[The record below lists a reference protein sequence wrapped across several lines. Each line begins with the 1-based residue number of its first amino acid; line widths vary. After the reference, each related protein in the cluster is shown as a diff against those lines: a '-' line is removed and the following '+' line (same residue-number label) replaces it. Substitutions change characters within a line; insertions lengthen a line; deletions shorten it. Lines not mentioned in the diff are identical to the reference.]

1 MTHSTSTSLIEH
13 FSIIDDSRVDRTKD
27 HLLIDILVMSVCAML
42 CGAETFVDMSDFGRA
57 KEAWFRTFLKLPNG
71 IASHDT
77 FGRVFAMINPKEFAQ
92 CFINWT
98 QSLRRCLPREIVAID
113 GKTLR
118 RSHHR
123 KSERQAIHM
132 VSAWARDNGL
142 VLGQL
147 KTDEKSNE
155 ITIIPELLR
164 SLELAGCIVTL
175 DAMGCQKNIAKE
187 IHEADADYV
196 LALKGN
202 HEVVHEEVKTFLED
216 AHAQNFKKVE
226 HDFLETVEKDHGRI
240 ETRRYWITEKIDWF
254 ADRPKWDALQAVGM
268 VEAVRQID
276 DKTTTERRFYLTSLK
291 ADAREFARAVRGH
304 WSIENNL
311 HWILDVCFAED
322 QCRIRAGY
330 AAQNMAVLRHITL
343 NLLKSDTTKKR
354 GIKSKQK
361 NAAWDNAYLLHLL
374 QMKKG

>member
-1 MTHSTSTSLIEH
+1 MTYPTSSSLIEH
-13 FSIIDDSRVDRTKD
+13 FSIICDSRVDRTKD
-27 HLLIDILVMSVCAML
+27 HLLIDILVISVCAML
-42 CGAETFVDMSDFGRA
+42 CGGETFVDMADFGLA

-92 CFINWT
+92 CFIHWT
-98 QSLRRCLPREIVAID
+98 QSLRRSLPREIVAID

-123 KSERQAIHM
+123 KSGRQAIHM

-155 ITIIPELLR
+155 ITIIPQLLR

-254 ADRPKWDALQAVGM
+254 ADRPKWEALQAVGM
-268 VEAVRQID
+268 VESVRQID
-276 DKTTTERRFYLTSLK
+276 DQTTTERRFYLTSLK

-322 QCRIRAGY
+322 QCRIRTNY

-374 QMKKG
+374 KI

>member
-1 MTHSTSTSLIEH
+1 MTKTSSPQSLIEH
-13 FSIIDDSRVDRTKD
+13 FSIIYDSRVDRTKD
-27 HLLIDILVMSVCAML
+27 HLLIDILVVSVCAML
-42 CGAETFVDMSDFGRA
+42 CGAETFVEMADFGRA

-77 FGRVFAMINPKEFAQ
+77 FGRVFAMINPKQFAQ
-92 CFINWT
+92 CFMDWT
-98 QSLRRCLPREIVAID
+98 QSLRRSLPREIVAID

-118 RSHHR
+118 RSHNR
-123 KSERQAIHM
+123 KSGVQAIHM

-155 ITIIPELLR
+155 ITMIPKLLR
-164 SLELAGCIVTL
+164 SLELEGCIVTL
-175 DAMGCQKNIAKE
+175 DAMGCQKQIAKE
-187 IHEADADYV
+187 IREADADYL

-216 AHAQNFKKVE
+216 AHAQNFKDVA
-226 HDFLETVEKDHGRI
+226 HGFLETVEKDHGRI
-240 ETRRYWITEKIDWF
+240 ETRRYWITEKINWF
-254 ADRPKWDALQAVGM
+254 ADRQKWEALRSVGM

-276 DKTTTERRFYLTSLK
+276 DQITTERRFYLTSLK

-311 HWILDVCFAED
+311 HWVLDVCFAED
-322 QCRIRAGY
+322 QCRIRTGY
-330 AAQNMAVLRHITL
+330 AAQNMAVLRHIAL
-343 NLLKSDTTKKR
+343 NLLKSDITRKR
-354 GIKSKQK
+354 GIKCKQK
-361 NAAWDNAYLLHLL
+361 NAGWDKAYLLQLL
-374 QMKKG
+374 KI